1 MFEKI
6 PFSLDAL
13 KANPMLHV
21 QTRNGTPV
29 DLVEQQ
35 LRNSNQPI
43 VGIVRY
49 ADEEE
54 ECEDEVMTWSM
65 DGHFFSN
72 KQISVLDLVLTL

>member
-13 KANPMLHV
+13 KANPLLHV

-29 DLVEQQ
+29 DLIEQQ

-43 VGIVRY
+43 VGIARFS
-49 ADEEE
+49 DEEE
-54 ECEDEVMTWSM
+54 GCEDEVMTWSM
-65 DGHFFSN
+65 DGCFLSSR
-72 KQISVLDLVLTL
+72 QISVLDLVLTL